1 MQQKWC
7 KQYEMCL
14 QSPKSANIQ
23 DAGTKV
29 GDSNVHKNVL
39 PKIII
44 IKNNGTSNKK
54 CKLFQS

>member
-1 MQQKWC
+1 
-7 KQYEMCL
+7 MCL
-14 QSPKSANIQ
+14 QSPESANIQ